1 MKQESSFR
9 ISLER
14 EFIIYGASFIGRE
27 LYNALSKQGY
37 KVISFLDKDADKF
50 DNILGKPVLVP
61 DNEVISSKQ
70 KELAVVIVA
79 ITNYKEHS
87 FVATYLNKLG
97 YKNIIF
103 RMGASDNNEKYFADM
118 NRVYDLLYAGKEIK
132 DTLILEYGHIDKEKS
147 FDTIYCQNM
156 VGDNTYKVF
165 IPTELLF
172 YKKDNKLISVYQA
185 IPLLPF
191 YNFIEGKE
199 SGEFLKRYFLENS
212 TERDW
217 GRWMDEERNYYKYF
231 SFNSDFNK
239 MKDESLPKVYW
250 DEKGHFIVQESLR
263 YVIYNIVKSYS
274 KVLCTVSKEDYEK
287 WINRDKIEVC
297 FDAINEGNLSFVYT
311 PIPHP
316 AFFDFPCKREECGKT
331 RLITI
336 CEYLYKNNIDIKD
349 KIILDAG
356 SYVCYFSQHMHRME
370 ANVTAVEFDK
380 TSYGLADNLNKLLY
394 CGGINHIN
402 CGVQE
407 IDRSVKYDITYLL
420 TVLYWHLHTELAI
433 EIIKAI
439 DSVTNGILFW
449 ESGDEIE
456 FEKNWIMEQS
466 TFNHYEKIC
475 NTFGTGKFRE
485 LGVFSR
491 K

>member
-1 MKQESSFR
+1 MKQEESSFR
-9 ISLER
+9 ISLEI

-27 LYNALSKQGY
+27 LYNALTRQGY
-37 KVISFLDKDADKF
+37 KVIAFLDKDADKF
-50 DNILGKPVLVP
+50 DNILGKQVLVP
-61 DNEVISSKQ
+61 DSQVISSKQ
-70 KELAVVIVA
+70 KKLAVVIVA
-79 ITNYKEHS
+79 VTNYKEHS
-87 FVATYLNKLG
+87 FIARYLNKLG
-97 YKNIIF
+97 YKNVIF
-103 RMGASDNNEKYFADM
+103 RMGVSDNNEKYSAGR
-118 NRVYDLLYAGKEIK
+118 NRVYDLLEDDKDIK
-132 DTLILEYGHIDKEKS
+132 DTLILKYGHIDKEKS
-147 FDTIYCQNM
+147 LDAIYRQNI
-156 VGDNTYKVF
+156 GDNTYKAF

-172 YKKDNKLISVYQA
+172 YKKDNKLISVYQT

-191 YNFIEGKE
+191 YNFIEGK
-199 SGEFLKRYFLENS
+199 GTKEFLERYFLENS
-212 TERDW
+212 NERNW
-217 GRWMDEERNYYKYF
+217 GRWMDEERNYYKHF
-231 SFNSDFNK
+231 SFNSDFNR
-239 MKDESLPKVYW
+239 MNNESLPKVYW
-250 DEKGHFIVQESLR
+250 DGKSHFIVQESLR

-274 KVLCTVSKEDYEK
+274 KVLCIVSKEDYEK
-287 WINRDKIEVC
+287 WINKDKIKVC
-297 FDAINEGNLSFVYT
+297 FDSINEGNISFVYT

-336 CEYLYKNNIDIKD
+336 CEYLYEKKIDIKD

-356 SYVCYFSQHMHRME
+356 SYVCYFAQQMHRMG

-380 TSYGLADNLNKLLY
+380 TSYRLANNLNKLLY
-394 CGGINHIN
+394 CDEINHIN
-402 CGVQE
+402 CGIQE

-433 EIIKAI
+433 EIIKTI

-456 FEKNWIMEQS
+456 FEKNWIMEHS